1 MVGWGGLNRDP
12 RAPQWGAEV
21 SYFVH
26 PDYAGRGL
34 ATELVR
40 ASLALAFDELGL
52 AEVGAFTRPANH
64 ASARV
69 LQKCGFAFVRHVPA
83 LERDHYRVLST

>member
-1 MVGWGGLNRDP
+1 M
-12 RAPQWGAEV
+12 
-21 SYFVH
+21 H
-26 PDYAGRGL
+26 PAHAGRGF

-40 ASLALAFDELGL
+40 ASLALAFDELAL
-52 AEVGAFTRPANH
+52 PEVWAFTRPANR

-83 LERDHYRVLST
+83 LERDQYRVTP